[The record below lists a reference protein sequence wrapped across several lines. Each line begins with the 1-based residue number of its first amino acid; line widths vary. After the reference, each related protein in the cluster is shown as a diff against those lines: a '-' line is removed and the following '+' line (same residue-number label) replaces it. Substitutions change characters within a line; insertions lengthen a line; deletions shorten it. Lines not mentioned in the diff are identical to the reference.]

1 LPDGQ
6 RIVAA
11 IACAADVMEGSLA
24 CESARPPAARFG
36 PQFLIVGG
44 QGEFVLLSSS
54 GVAYQDNKQI
64 FKADVN
70 VKNLILQPLG
80 TPDGTTATG
89 VNVFFHLPAYVTSGD
104 GTITLTNPTG
114 TGDFTE
120 TGQEYFGYNDIL
132 GYGMTSSDKKWEWS
146 VPTTVNTFAFQVY
159 VAADVPYPDGWV
171 DVTPA
176 AATIAVDGTQ
186 SLSAV
191 VRDVVGTD
199 TGGSVTW
206 SSSDELIATVG
217 MDGTVTGVG
226 PGVATIT
233 ASSGGPEADGT
244 AAITVSG

>member
-1 LPDGQ
+1 
-6 RIVAA
+6 
-11 IACAADVMEGSLA
+11 
-24 CESARPPAARFG
+24 
-36 PQFLIVGG
+36 
-44 QGEFVLLSSS
+44 
-54 GVAYQDNKQI
+54 
-64 FKADVN
+64 
-70 VKNLILQPLG
+70 
-80 TPDGTTATG
+80 
-89 VNVFFHLPAYVTSGD
+89 
-104 GTITLTNPTG
+104 
-114 TGDFTE
+114 
-120 TGQEYFGYNDIL
+120 
-132 GYGMTSSDKKWEWS
+132 MTSSDKKWEWS